1 MKNQLKTLAIA
12 AALFFS
18 FSSFAQE
25 KINKKESQIKFT
37 VVKETKCTS
46 VKDQFHSGTCWIF
59 STESFMES
67 EFMRLGKGQ
76 LDLSEMWIVRAGY
89 IEKAKKY
96 MRMMGK
102 TNFGPGGE
110 PIDVINL
117 SAQYGIV
124 PQEVYPGLPT
134 GETKIRHGELD
145 EVLKAILDAQ
155 LKLTEGKLSPNW
167 LMVFTAAVDAY
178 LGAPVNS
185 FKVDGKTY
193 TPQSYATFLGFKPED
208 YVPITSFM
216 HHNFWTSFA
225 LEIPDNWAWT
235 NYYNVPMLDMMTIV
249 DNAAMNGYTIGWGT
263 DVSEPYFSY
272 KNGMAIVPEK
282 EMSDMSVG
290 EKDSL
295 WLLPS
300 KDRLITQLLRQQ
312 SFDDLSTQDDHGMQI
327 SGVAKDQSGKK
338 YYIVK
343 NSWGTTKNDLGGYL
357 YASEAFIEYKTTS
370 VLVHKSAIPKE
381 LAAKMGIKL

>member
-1 MKNQLKTLAIA
+1 MKIFKALSLAVASALAVSMPAQDKT
-12 AALFFS
+12 
-18 FSSFAQE
+18 
-25 KINKKESQIKFT
+25 NKKESQIKFT
-37 VVKETKCTS
+37 VVKEAQCTS

-67 EFMRLGKGQ
+67 EFMRMGKGQ

-110 PIDVINL
+110 AIDVVKL
-117 SAQYGIV
+117 SGMYGIV
-124 PQEVYPGLPT
+124 PQNIYPGLPE

-155 LKLTEGKLSPNW
+155 LKLTEGKLTPNW
-167 LMVFTAAVDAY
+167 LMVFTAALDAY
-178 LGAPVNS
+178 LGAPVTS

-193 TPQSYATFLGFKPED
+193 TPQSYADFLGFKVDD
-208 YVPITSFM
+208 YIPVTSFT

-225 LEIPDNWAWT
+225 LEVPDNWAWY
-235 NYYNVPMLDMMTIV
+235 NYYNVPMQDMMSIV
-249 DNAAMNGYTIGWGT
+249 DNATMNGYTVGWGS

-282 EMSDMSVG
+282 DMADMSAG

-300 KDRLITQLLRQQ
+300 KDKLITQLLRQQ

-327 SGVAKDQSGKK
+327 SGQAKDQTGKK
-338 YYIVK
+338 YYIIK
-343 NSWGTTKNDLGGYL
+343 NSWGTKNELGGYF
-357 YASEAFIEYKTTS
+357 YASEAYIAYKTTS
-370 VLVHKSAIPKE
+370 ILIHKSAIPKDI
-381 LAAKMGIKL
+381 AAKMGIKQ

>member
-1 MKNQLKTLAIA
+1 MKMTKAFSVLLAVALTISASAQDKT
-12 AALFFS
+12 
-18 FSSFAQE
+18 
-25 KINKKESQIKFT
+25 NKKESQIKFT
-37 VVKETKCTS
+37 VVKEAQCTS
-46 VKDQFHSGTCWIF
+46 VKDQFHSGTCWVF
-59 STESFMES
+59 STQSFMES
-67 EFMRLGKGQ
+67 EFMRMGKGQ
-76 LDLSEMWIVRAGY
+76 VDLSEMWIVRAGY

-110 PIDVINL
+110 AIDVVNL
-117 SAQYGIV
+117 SGTYGIV
-124 PQEVYPGLPT
+124 PQEAYPGLPE

-167 LMVFTAAVDAY
+167 LKVFTAAVDAY
-178 LGAPVNS
+178 LGEPVTS

-193 TPQSYATFLGFKPED
+193 TPQSYAAFLGFKAED
-208 YVPITSFM
+208 YIPVTSFT
-216 HHNFWTSFA
+216 HHPFFTKFA
-225 LEIPDNWAWT
+225 LEMPDNWAWYD
-235 NYYNVPMLDMMTIV
+235 YYNVPMEDMMSIIN
-249 DNAAMNGYTIGWGT
+249 NATMNGFTVGWGS

-282 EMSDMSVG
+282 EMADMSTG

-295 WLLPS
+295 WLVPS
-300 KDRLITQLLRQQ
+300 KDKIIDQKLRQQ

-327 SGVAKDQSGKK
+327 AGQAKDQSGKK

-343 NSWGTTKNDLGGYL
+343 NSWGTKNELGGYF
-357 YASEAFIEYKTTS
+357 YASEAYVAYKTTS
-370 VLVHKSAIPKE
+370 ILVHKSSIPKE
-381 LAAKMGIKL
+381 IAAKMGIKQ